1 MDNALE
7 NNNLEEGQVTDNVG
21 QDEST
26 QQPESGNDWEAT
38 AKYMQSEKDK
48 LYAENQKLKQYEQIG
63 KVLESRPDIVN
74 TISGMVQ
81 GGQPA
86 TQNERIELSKDEFDP
101 WEAYNDP
108 SSKSYKYRQQEMQ
121 DAVDNAVKSQM
132 AGVQKEVGM
141 TKLQT
146 ELANKGL
153 NPEQIS
159 SFMDFASKNPAE
171 YGIDGAINMWQ
182 AVTQPKAEAE
192 GNKNNPLDAIR
203 QNQSVPQQAGILN
216 GEKPIT
222 KDDKDSINK
231 EINYL
236 KDMIS
241 NMLLSDKLSTPY
253 VEDLEIEKITLINH
267 H

>member
-86 TQNERIELSKDEFDP
+86 AQNERIELSKDEFDP

-108 SSKSYKYRQQEMQ
+108 SSVSYKFRQQELQ
-121 DAVDNAVKSQM
+121 DTINEAVQSQVGDVK
-132 AGVQKEVGM
+132 KEVGM
-141 TKLQT
+141 TKLQS

-153 NPEQIS
+153 NPEQIQ

-182 AVTQPKAEAE
+182 AVTQNQAEANVSKE
-192 GNKNNPLDAIR
+192 SPLDVVR
-203 QNQSVPQQAGILN
+203 QNQSVPQQAGILS
-216 GEKPIT
+216 GEKPVA
-222 KDDKDSINK
+222 KDEKDSMWEGI
-231 EINYL
+231 L
-236 KDMIS
+236 KAGS
-241 NMLLSDKLSTPY
+241 RNNVL
-253 VEDLEIEKITLINH
+253 
-267 H
+267 